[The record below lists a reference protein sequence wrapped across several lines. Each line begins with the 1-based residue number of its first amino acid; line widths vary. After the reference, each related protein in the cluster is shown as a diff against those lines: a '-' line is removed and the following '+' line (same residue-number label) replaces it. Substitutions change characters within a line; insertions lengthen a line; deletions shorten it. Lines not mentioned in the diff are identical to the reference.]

1 VDIYENK
8 IQKGVRS
15 IMMKKTINSTNIMN
29 FLSINDIIN
38 DNNIDLLIGQIK
50 EEISMEN
57 TNKWEIPRYSG
68 NQINKAG
75 KIIADPFST
84 PKEREEAL
92 VILNNWRAAHAYPLQ
107 VICSNLRQKNPDAIV
122 VQRLKR
128 LESITGKIQRFP
140 EMQLYKMQDLG
151 GCRVIV
157 DTIKQVY
164 EAIDKYK
171 SSRIRHILKRE
182 YDYIA
187 NPKESGYRS
196 YHMVYQFHSE
206 SKDTYNKNMFIEI
219 QFRTKLQHMWA
230 TAVEMMGIYTKSNL
244 KSSQGDY
251 DILRFFT
258 LVSSLFAIQEKMP
271 ICPNTSDWADEL
283 ISEIKY
289 LDNKN
294 NIIST
299 LSGLNVSINHAS
311 NKYNQR
317 DKNLYYIILLN
328 YDKMTVTVKPFKS
341 SNLETA
347 TKLYGK
353 IEQGSNINVVL
364 VSASSFETL
373 RLAYPNYFA
382 DISFFVT
389 KLRRV
394 IENYDS
400 IKNQH
405 K

>member
-1 VDIYENK
+1 MEN
-8 IQKGVRS
+8 
-15 IMMKKTINSTNIMN
+15 NTNIMN
-29 FLSINDIIN
+29 FLSINDIIAI
-38 DNNIDLLIGQIK
+38 DKIDLLIKQI
-50 EEISMEN
+50 EESSMKDK
-57 TNKWEIPRYSG
+57 NKWEVPKYTKSE
-68 NQINKAG
+68 INKAG
-75 KIIADPFST
+75 KIIADSSST

-92 VILNNWRAAHAYPLQ
+92 IILNNWRAAHAYPLQ
-107 VICSNLRQKNPDAIV
+107 VICSNLRQKNPNAIV

-157 DTIKQVY
+157 DTIEQVY
-164 EAIDKYK
+164 SAIKKYK

-187 NPKESGYRS
+187 NPKKSGYRS
-196 YHMVYQFHSE
+196 YHMVYQFHSD

-244 KSSQGDY
+244 KSSQGDQ

-258 LVSSLFAIQEKMP
+258 IVSSLFAIEEKMP
-271 ICPNTSDWADEL
+271 ICPNTSDFADEL
-283 ISEIKY
+283 ISEIKS
-289 LDNKN
+289 LDKKN

-299 LSGLNVSINHAS
+299 LSGLNVSIKHAS
-311 NKYNQR
+311 KIYNQK
-317 DKNLYYIILLN
+317 DKNLYYILLLN
-328 YDKMTVTVKPFKS
+328 YEEMTVTVKPFKS

-347 TKLYGK
+347 TKLYERT
-353 IEQGSNINVVL
+353 EQGSDLNVVL

-382 DISFFVT
+382 DISYFVQ
-389 KLRRV
+389 KLRNV
-394 IENYDS
+394 IKNYDA
-400 IKNQH
+400 
-405 K
+405 

>member
-1 VDIYENK
+1 
-8 IQKGVRS
+8 
-15 IMMKKTINSTNIMN
+15 MKKTIDLINIMN
-29 FLSINDIIN
+29 SLSINDIIN
-38 DNNIDLLIGQIK
+38 DNDIDLLIKQIK
-50 EEISMEN
+50 EEISMKDK
-57 TNKWEIPRYSG
+57 NKWEVPKYTKSE
-68 NQINKAG
+68 INKAG

-107 VICSNLRQKNPDAIV
+107 VICSNLRQKNPNAIV

-157 DTIKQVY
+157 DTIEQVY
-164 EAIDKYK
+164 NAIDRYK
-171 SSRIRHILKRE
+171 FSRIRHILKRE

-258 LVSSLFAIQEKMP
+258 LVSSLFAIEEKMP
-271 ICPNTSDWADEL
+271 ICPNTSKWADEL

-289 LDNKN
+289 LDKKN

-311 NKYNQR
+311 NKYNQK
-317 DKNLYYIILLN
+317 DKNLYYIILLI
-328 YDKMTVTVKPFKS
+328 MTK
-341 SNLETA
+341 
-347 TKLYGK
+347 
-353 IEQGSNINVVL
+353 
-364 VSASSFETL
+364 
-373 RLAYPNYFA
+373 
-382 DISFFVT
+382 
-389 KLRRV
+389 
-394 IENYDS
+394 
-400 IKNQH
+400 
-405 K
+405 

>member
-1 VDIYENK
+1 M
-8 IQKGVRS
+8 Q
-15 IMMKKTINSTNIMN
+15 KTIHSTNIMN
-29 FLSINDIIN
+29 FLSINDII
-38 DNNIDLLIGQIK
+38 DINNIDILIKQIK

-57 TNKWEIPRYSG
+57 TNKWEIPKYSG

-84 PKEREEAL
+84 IEEREDAL

-107 VICSNLRQKNPDAIV
+107 VICSNLRKKNPNAIV

-157 DTIKQVY
+157 DTIEQVY
-164 EAIDKYK
+164 ESVDKYK

-187 NPKESGYRS
+187 NPKKSGYRS

-299 LSGLNVSINHAS
+299 LSGLNVSINYAS
-311 NKYNQR
+311 NKYNQK

-382 DISFFVT
+382 DISYFVT

-394 IENYDS
+394 IEKYDS
-400 IKNQH
+400 IK
-405 K
+405 KST

>member
-1 VDIYENK
+1 
-8 IQKGVRS
+8 
-15 IMMKKTINSTNIMN
+15 MKKTINSTNIMN

-400 IKNQH
+400 IKN
-405 K
+405 

>member
-1 VDIYENK
+1 
-8 IQKGVRS
+8 
-15 IMMKKTINSTNIMN
+15 MKNNTNIMN
-29 FLSINDIIN
+29 FISINDIIAI
-38 DNNIDLLIGQIK
+38 DKIDLLIKQI
-50 EEISMEN
+50 EESSMKDK
-57 TNKWEIPRYSG
+57 NKWEVPKYTKSE
-68 NQINKAG
+68 INKAG
-75 KIIADPFST
+75 KIIADSSST

-92 VILNNWRAAHAYPLQ
+92 IILNNWRAAHAYPLQ
-107 VICSNLRQKNPDAIV
+107 VICSNLRQKNPNAIV

-157 DTIKQVY
+157 DTIEQVY
-164 EAIDKYK
+164 SAIKKYK

-187 NPKESGYRS
+187 NPKKSGYRS
-196 YHMVYQFHSE
+196 YHMVYQFHSD

-244 KSSQGDY
+244 KSSQGDQ

-258 LVSSLFAIQEKMP
+258 LVSSLFAIEEKMP
-271 ICPNTSDWADEL
+271 ICPNTSDFADEL
-283 ISEIKY
+283 ISEIKS
-289 LDNKN
+289 LDKKN

-299 LSGLNVSINHAS
+299 LSGLNVSIKHAS
-311 NKYNQR
+311 KIYNQK
-317 DKNLYYIILLN
+317 DKNLYYILLLN
-328 YDKMTVTVKPFKS
+328 YEEMTVTVKPFKS

-347 TKLYGK
+347 TKLYER
-353 IEQGSNINVVL
+353 IEQGSDLNVVL

-382 DISFFVT
+382 DISYFVQ
-389 KLRRV
+389 KLRNV
-394 IENYDS
+394 IKNYDA
-400 IKNQH
+400 
-405 K
+405 